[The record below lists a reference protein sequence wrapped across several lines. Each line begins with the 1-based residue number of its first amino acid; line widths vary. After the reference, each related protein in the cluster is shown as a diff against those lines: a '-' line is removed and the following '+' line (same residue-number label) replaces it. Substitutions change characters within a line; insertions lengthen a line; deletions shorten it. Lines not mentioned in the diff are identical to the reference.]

1 MGMIQVVDLYKTFAG
16 HQVLKG
22 VNLTIEPG
30 KITTII
36 GGSGAGKT
44 VLLKHLNA
52 LLLPDRG
59 QVLVDGVDITRLRQK
74 GLNRIRNKF
83 GVLFQGAALLD
94 SFNLFDNV
102 AFPLREKTEMSETEI
117 EKKVMERLEQV
128 GLEQWGYKFP
138 AEVSGGMK
146 KRAGLA
152 RALSLDPKIL
162 FYDEPSAGLDPVTSA
177 EIDQLML
184 DLTKKLG
191 VTSVVVTHEMDSAFT
206 IADRMCM
213 LDKGKVI
220 LDGDL
225 DRLAAS
231 DDPRVRQFRTGE
243 LEGPAFGTTTPQD
256 YLKDLLL

>member
-1 MGMIQVVDLYKTFAG
+1 MGMIQVVDLHKSFAG

-152 RALSLDPKIL
+152 RALVQDPEIVL
-162 FYDEPSAGLDPVTSA
+162 FDEPTTGLDPLLAKSIHELIANTHNRFGFTGVIVSHDIPEVFAISHIIAMLANGVIEEVGSRQDIENSKNPIVT
-177 EIDQLML
+177 QFLR
-184 DLTKKLG
+184 
-191 VTSVVVTHEMDSAFT
+191 
-206 IADRMCM
+206 AD
-213 LDKGKVI
+213 I
-220 LDGDL
+220 
-225 DRLAAS
+225 
-231 DDPRVRQFRTGE
+231 
-243 LEGPAFGTTTPQD
+243 EGPIQV
-256 YLKDLLL
+256 L

>member
-1 MGMIQVVDLYKTFAG
+1 MGMIQVVELHKTFAG

-36 GGSGAGKT
+36 GGSGTGKT

-59 QVLVDGVDITRLRQK
+59 QVLVDGVDITQLRQK

-152 RALSLDPKIL
+152 RALVQDPEIVL
-162 FYDEPSAGLDPVTSA
+162 FDEPTTGLDPLLAKSIHNLIFSSHSRFGFT
-177 EIDQLML
+177 
-184 DLTKKLG
+184 G
-191 VTSVVVTHEMDSAFT
+191 VVVSHDIPEVFEISHI
-206 IADRMCM
+206 IAM
-213 LDKGKVI
+213 LANGVI
-220 LDGDL
+220 EEVG
-225 DRLAAS
+225 
-231 DDPRVRQFRTGE
+231 
-243 LEGPAFGTTTPQD
+243 TPQD
-256 YLKDLLL
+256 IQKSKNPIVTQFLRAETEGPIQVL

>member
-1 MGMIQVVDLYKTFAG
+1 MGMIQVVDLHKTFAG

-102 AFPLREKTEMSETEI
+102 AFPLREKTDMSETEI
-117 EKKVMERLEQV
+117 EKKVTERLEQV

-152 RALSLDPKIL
+152 RALVQDPEIVL
-162 FYDEPSAGLDPVTSA
+162 FDEPTTGLDPLLAKSIHELIANTHNRFGFTGVIVSHDIPEVFAISHIIAMLANGVIEEVGSRQDIENSKNPIVT
-177 EIDQLML
+177 QFLR
-184 DLTKKLG
+184 
-191 VTSVVVTHEMDSAFT
+191 
-206 IADRMCM
+206 AD
-213 LDKGKVI
+213 I
-220 LDGDL
+220 
-225 DRLAAS
+225 
-231 DDPRVRQFRTGE
+231 
-243 LEGPAFGTTTPQD
+243 EGPIQV
-256 YLKDLLL
+256 L

>member
-1 MGMIQVVDLYKTFAG
+1 MGMIQVVELHKTFAG
-16 HQVLKG
+16 HEVLKG

-36 GGSGAGKT
+36 GGSGTGKT

-152 RALSLDPKIL
+152 RALVQDPEIVL
-162 FYDEPSAGLDPVTSA
+162 FDEPTTGLDPLLAKSIHNLIFSSHSRFGFT
-177 EIDQLML
+177 
-184 DLTKKLG
+184 G
-191 VTSVVVTHEMDSAFT
+191 VVVSHDIPEVFEISHI
-206 IADRMCM
+206 IAM
-213 LDKGKVI
+213 LANGVI
-220 LDGDL
+220 EEVG
-225 DRLAAS
+225 
-231 DDPRVRQFRTGE
+231 
-243 LEGPAFGTTTPQD
+243 TPQD
-256 YLKDLLL
+256 IQKSKNPIVTQFLRAETEGPIQVL

>member
-1 MGMIQVVDLYKTFAG
+1 MGMIQVVELYKTFAG

-152 RALSLDPKIL
+152 RALVQDPEIVL
-162 FYDEPSAGLDPVTSA
+162 FDEPTTGLDPLLAKSIHDLIANTHNRFGFTGVIVSHDIPEVFAISHIIAMLANGVIEEVGSRRDIENSKNPIVT
-177 EIDQLML
+177 QFLR
-184 DLTKKLG
+184 
-191 VTSVVVTHEMDSAFT
+191 
-206 IADRMCM
+206 AD
-213 LDKGKVI
+213 I
-220 LDGDL
+220 
-225 DRLAAS
+225 
-231 DDPRVRQFRTGE
+231 
-243 LEGPAFGTTTPQD
+243 EGPIQV
-256 YLKDLLL
+256 L

>member
-1 MGMIQVVDLYKTFAG
+1 MIQVVELYKTFAG

-152 RALSLDPKIL
+152 RALVQDPEIVL
-162 FYDEPSAGLDPVTSA
+162 FDEPTTGLDPLLAKSIHDLIANTHSRFGFTGVIVSHDIPEVFAISHIIAMLADGVIEEVGSPQDIENSKNPIVTQF
-177 EIDQLML
+177 IR
-184 DLTKKLG
+184 
-191 VTSVVVTHEMDSAFT
+191 
-206 IADRMCM
+206 AD
-213 LDKGKVI
+213 I
-220 LDGDL
+220 
-225 DRLAAS
+225 
-231 DDPRVRQFRTGE
+231 
-243 LEGPAFGTTTPQD
+243 EGPIQV
-256 YLKDLLL
+256 L

>member
-1 MGMIQVVDLYKTFAG
+1 MGMIQVVELYKTFAG

-152 RALSLDPKIL
+152 RALVQDPEIVL
-162 FYDEPSAGLDPVTSA
+162 FDEPTTGLDPLLAKSIHDLIANTHNRFGFTGVIVSHDIPEVFAISHIIAMLADGVIEEVGSRRDIENSKNPIVT
-177 EIDQLML
+177 QFLR
-184 DLTKKLG
+184 
-191 VTSVVVTHEMDSAFT
+191 
-206 IADRMCM
+206 AD
-213 LDKGKVI
+213 I
-220 LDGDL
+220 
-225 DRLAAS
+225 
-231 DDPRVRQFRTGE
+231 
-243 LEGPAFGTTTPQD
+243 EGPIQV
-256 YLKDLLL
+256 L

>member
-1 MGMIQVVDLYKTFAG
+1 MGMIQVVELYKTFAG

-138 AEVSGGMK
+138 AEISGGMK

-152 RALSLDPKIL
+152 RALVQDPEIVL
-162 FYDEPSAGLDPVTSA
+162 FDEPTTGLDPLLAKSIHDLIANTHSRFGFTGVIVSHDIPEVFAISHIIAMLADGVIEEVGSPGDIENSKNPIVTQF
-177 EIDQLML
+177 IR
-184 DLTKKLG
+184 
-191 VTSVVVTHEMDSAFT
+191 
-206 IADRMCM
+206 AD
-213 LDKGKVI
+213 I
-220 LDGDL
+220 
-225 DRLAAS
+225 
-231 DDPRVRQFRTGE
+231 
-243 LEGPAFGTTTPQD
+243 EGPIQV
-256 YLKDLLL
+256 L

>member
-1 MGMIQVVDLYKTFAG
+1 MGMIQVVDLHKTFAG

-94 SFNLFDNV
+94 SFNQFDNV
-102 AFPLREKTEMSETEI
+102 AFPLREKTDMSETEI
-117 EKKVMERLEQV
+117 EMKVTERLEQV

-152 RALSLDPKIL
+152 RALVQDPEIVL
-162 FYDEPSAGLDPVTSA
+162 FDEPTTGLDPLLAKSIHELIANTHNRFGFTGVIVSHDIPEVFAISHIIAMLANGVIEEVGSPQDIENSKNPIVTQF
-177 EIDQLML
+177 IR
-184 DLTKKLG
+184 
-191 VTSVVVTHEMDSAFT
+191 
-206 IADRMCM
+206 AD
-213 LDKGKVI
+213 I
-220 LDGDL
+220 
-225 DRLAAS
+225 
-231 DDPRVRQFRTGE
+231 
-243 LEGPAFGTTTPQD
+243 EGPIQV
-256 YLKDLLL
+256 L

>member
-152 RALSLDPKIL
+152 RALVQDPEIVL
-162 FYDEPSAGLDPVTSA
+162 FDEPTTGLDPLLAKSIHDLIANTHNRFGFTGVIVSHDIPEVFAISHIIAMLADGVIEEVGSPGDIENSKNPIVTQF
-177 EIDQLML
+177 IR
-184 DLTKKLG
+184 
-191 VTSVVVTHEMDSAFT
+191 
-206 IADRMCM
+206 ADIEVPIQV
-213 LDKGKVI
+213 L
-220 LDGDL
+220 
-225 DRLAAS
+225 
-231 DDPRVRQFRTGE
+231 
-243 LEGPAFGTTTPQD
+243 
-256 YLKDLLL
+256 

>member
-1 MGMIQVVDLYKTFAG
+1 MGMIQVVELHKSFAG

-36 GGSGAGKT
+36 GGSGGGKT

-59 QVLVDGVDITRLRQK
+59 QVMVDGVDITQLRQK
-74 GLNRIRNKF
+74 KLNKIRDKF

-128 GLEQWGYKFP
+128 GLEKWGYKFP

-152 RALSLDPKIL
+152 RALVQDPEIVL
-162 FYDEPSAGLDPVTSA
+162 FDEPTTGLDPLLAKSIHNLISSSHSLFGFT
-177 EIDQLML
+177 
-184 DLTKKLG
+184 G
-191 VTSVVVTHEMDSAFT
+191 VVVSHDIPEVFEISHI
-206 IADRMCM
+206 IAM
-213 LDKGKVI
+213 LANGVI
-220 LDGDL
+220 EEVGTPEDIQK
-225 DRLAAS
+225 S
-231 DDPRVRQFRTGE
+231 KNPIVTQFLRAET
-243 LEGPAFGTTTPQD
+243 EGPMEV
-256 YLKDLLL
+256 L

>member
-1 MGMIQVVDLYKTFAG
+1 MGMIQVVELHKTFAG

-152 RALSLDPKIL
+152 RALVQDPEIVL
-162 FYDEPSAGLDPVTSA
+162 FDEPTTGLDPLLAKSIHNLIANTHNRFGFTGVIVSHDIPEVFAISHIIAMLANGVIEEVGSRLDIENSKNPIVT
-177 EIDQLML
+177 QFLR
-184 DLTKKLG
+184 
-191 VTSVVVTHEMDSAFT
+191 
-206 IADRMCM
+206 AD
-213 LDKGKVI
+213 I
-220 LDGDL
+220 
-225 DRLAAS
+225 
-231 DDPRVRQFRTGE
+231 
-243 LEGPAFGTTTPQD
+243 EGPIQV
-256 YLKDLLL
+256 L

>member
-1 MGMIQVVDLYKTFAG
+1 MGMIQVVELYKTFAG

-152 RALSLDPKIL
+152 RALVQDPEIVL
-162 FYDEPSAGLDPVTSA
+162 FDEPTTGLDPLLAKSIHDLIANTHNRFGFTGVIVSHDIPEVFAISHIIAMLADGVIEEVGSRQDIENSKNPIVT
-177 EIDQLML
+177 QFLR
-184 DLTKKLG
+184 
-191 VTSVVVTHEMDSAFT
+191 
-206 IADRMCM
+206 AD
-213 LDKGKVI
+213 I
-220 LDGDL
+220 
-225 DRLAAS
+225 
-231 DDPRVRQFRTGE
+231 
-243 LEGPAFGTTTPQD
+243 EGPIQV
-256 YLKDLLL
+256 L